1 MERVTQQQVA
11 MMPIEFK
18 LNGQTVVGRPD
29 ELIIETARRHGISIP
44 HLCYSRT
51 LRPDGNCR
59 ACVVEVKGERTLTPS
74 CCRFPTQGM
83 EVTTDSPRALTSQ
96 KMVLELLLADMPE
109 HEYTLNN
116 KVDVWAR
123 NLKVG
128 KPRFKARVQPKA
140 DLSHPAMAVNLDACI
155 QCTRCVRACRE
166 EQVNDVIGYAGR
178 GDQSKIV

>member
-1 MERVTQQQVA
+1 VLPLPDA
-11 MMPIEFK
+11 G
-18 LNGQTVVGRPD
+18 NGS
-29 ELIIETARRHGISIP
+29 H
-44 HLCYSRT
+44 H
-51 LRPDGNCR
+51 
-59 ACVVEVKGERTLTPS
+59 
-74 CCRFPTQGM
+74 RFA
-83 EVTTDSPRALTSQ
+83 RALTSQ

-116 KVDVWAR
+116 KSDVWAR

-178 GDQSKIV
+178 ETSRKSCSTSTTRWRVHLRGLRRVRAGLPDRRADAGARRRPAGPSTRRSTRCARSAASAACSHTT